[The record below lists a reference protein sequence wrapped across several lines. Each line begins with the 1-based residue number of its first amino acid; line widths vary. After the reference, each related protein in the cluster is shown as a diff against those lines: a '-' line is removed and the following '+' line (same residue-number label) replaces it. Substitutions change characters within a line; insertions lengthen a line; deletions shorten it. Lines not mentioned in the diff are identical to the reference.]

1 MKLSDSQFEQAIRQL
16 RQAPQHGFQQ
26 ACIKLAKLDLLAWLN
41 QQQHSTRGY
50 WKNKHQQQVAFVG
63 AAKSI
68 LNLEQLQS
76 VCDQLDPANNQL
88 RFYGGIAFARQSALW
103 SSFPQRRFILPRFEI
118 RCDGEYT
125 RLFINANFEH
135 QPELEYQRIEKAFRA
150 LKPSQALQH
159 APLKA
164 LSRQDQPSRQHWQR
178 LVDQVTSEEFQ
189 QHTAKV
195 VLSRQTNIQLNAEL
209 NAFSLLKQWQQK
221 EQNCYSFLF
230 QFDGV
235 SSFLGCSPE
244 RLYSREGS
252 QLVSEALA
260 GTTPRGNTPEHD
272 QQLGEQ
278 LLEDAKNQ
286 LENQLVVDD
295 LTRRLRELSLHVRT
309 LDELQLVKLDRVQ
322 HLKRRIQAKI
332 SPSLDDRSLLQ
343 ALHPTPAVG
352 GLPRSSAVQFILKN
366 EGYARGW
373 YAGAVGWL
381 SGAQSEFSVAIRSA
395 LVTPQHLSTFAG
407 AGIVAGSQ
415 AEQEWQELNHK
426 IATVLQ
432 LVDEDALLEK
442 EH

>member
-1 MKLSDSQFEQAIRQL
+1 MRLTASQFKIAINQL
-16 RQAPQHGFQQ
+16 RQVPQQGFQQ
-26 ACIKLAKLDLLAWLN
+26 VCIKLPKLDLFAWLN
-41 QQQHSTRGY
+41 QQQHTTRGY
-50 WKNKHQQQVAFVG
+50 WKNKHKQQVAFVG

-68 LNLEQLQS
+68 LDLEQLQS
-76 VCDQLDPANNQL
+76 VCDQLDPSNNQL
-88 RFYGGIAFARQSALW
+88 RFYGGIAFARQSAQW
-103 SSFPQRRFILPRFEI
+103 SGFPHRRFILPRFEI

-135 QPELEYQRIEKAFRA
+135 QPALEYQRIEKAFLA
-150 LKPSQALQH
+150 LKPTQPLPQVS
-159 APLKA
+159 LKA
-164 LSRQDQPSRQHWQR
+164 LSRQDQPSRAQWQG

-209 NAFSLLKQWQQK
+209 NAFALLQQWQQK

-230 QFDGV
+230 QFDGI

-260 GTTPRGNTPEHD
+260 GTAPRGITPEQD
-272 QQLGEQ
+272 AQLGKQ
-278 LLEDAKNQ
+278 LLDDAKNQ

-295 LTRRLRELSLHVRT
+295 LTRRLKELSLHVRA
-309 LDELQLVKLDRVQ
+309 LDQIELVKLDRVQ
-322 HLKRRIQAKI
+322 HLKRRIQARV
-332 SPSLDDRSLLQ
+332 SPALDDRSLLQ

-352 GLPRSSAVQFILKN
+352 GLPRSSAVQYILKN

-432 LVDEDALLEK
+432 LVDEDALLES

>member
-1 MKLSDSQFEQAIRQL
+1 MRLTASQFQNAINQL
-16 RQAPQHGFQQ
+16 RLLPQQGFQQ
-26 ACIKLAKLDLLAWLN
+26 VCIKLPKLDLLAWLN
-41 QQQHSTRGY
+41 QQQHTTRGY
-50 WKNKHQQQVAFVG
+50 WKNKRQQQVAFVG
-63 AAKSI
+63 AAKSV
-68 LNLEQLQS
+68 LDLEQLQS
-76 VCDQLDPANNQL
+76 VCDQLDPRNNQL

-103 SSFPQRRFILPRFEI
+103 SSFPHRRFILPRFEI

-135 QPELEYQRIEKAFRA
+135 QPELEYQRIEKAFAA
-150 LKPSQALQH
+150 LKPVQALQH
-159 APLKA
+159 TPLKA
-164 LSRQDQPSRQHWQR
+164 LSRQDQPSREQWQH
-178 LVDQVTSEEFQ
+178 LVKQVTSEDFQ

-195 VLSRQTNIQLNAEL
+195 VLSRQTNLQLNAEI
-209 NAFSLLKQWQQK
+209 NAFSLLQQWQQK
-221 EQNCYSFLF
+221 ERNCYSFLF

-235 SSFLGCSPE
+235 TSFLGCSPE

-260 GTTPRGNTPEHD
+260 GTAPRGETSELD
-272 QQLGEQ
+272 TQLGEQ
-278 LLEDAKNQ
+278 LLEDAKNK

-295 LTRRLRELSLHVRT
+295 LTRRLKELSLHVRT
-309 LDELQLVKLDRVQ
+309 LDNLELLKLDRVQ
-322 HLKRRIQAKI
+322 HLKRRIQARI
-332 SPSLDDRSLLQ
+332 SPALDDRSLLQ

-352 GLPRSSAVQFILKN
+352 GLPRSSAVQYILKN

-432 LVDEDALLEK
+432 LVDKDLLLD
-442 EH
+442 